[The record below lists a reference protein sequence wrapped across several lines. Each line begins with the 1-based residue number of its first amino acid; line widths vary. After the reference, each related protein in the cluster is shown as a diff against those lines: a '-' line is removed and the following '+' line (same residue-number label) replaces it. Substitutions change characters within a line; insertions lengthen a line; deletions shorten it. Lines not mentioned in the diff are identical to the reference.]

1 MKRAILDALAARYEA
16 QIAEADATV
25 KIFLENSVGI
35 GEHPQHIDEVDKQFE
50 KIAAAE
56 EKLKV
61 LEDFSRTTRRRVM
74 DDMTIVSKTQKL
86 LKERLQNIGDSIL
99 AGGVDNMEKYKYLIG
114 QAHAI
119 QLTLQDIS
127 NLLKPKEQQDE
138 QGNVIDIG
146 EGSTKN

>member
-1 MKRAILDALAARYEA
+1 
-16 QIAEADATV
+16 
-25 KIFLENSVGI
+25 
-35 GEHPQHIDEVDKQFE
+35 
-50 KIAAAE
+50 
-56 EKLKV
+56 
-61 LEDFSRTTRRRVM
+61 M
-74 DDMTIVSKTQKL
+74 DDMQLIVKIQKE
-86 LKERLQNIGDSIL
+86 LKLRLQNIGDSIL
-99 AGGVDNMEKYKYLIG
+99 GGGVDNMEKYKYLIG

>member
-1 MKRAILDALAARYEA
+1 
-16 QIAEADATV
+16 
-25 KIFLENSVGI
+25 
-35 GEHPQHIDEVDKQFE
+35 
-50 KIAAAE
+50 
-56 EKLKV
+56 
-61 LEDFSRTTRRRVM
+61 M
-74 DDMTIVSKTQKL
+74 DDMQLIVKIQKELKT
-86 LKERLQNIGDSIL
+86 RLQNIGDSIL
-99 AGGVDNMEKYKYLIG
+99 GGGVDNMEKYKYLIG